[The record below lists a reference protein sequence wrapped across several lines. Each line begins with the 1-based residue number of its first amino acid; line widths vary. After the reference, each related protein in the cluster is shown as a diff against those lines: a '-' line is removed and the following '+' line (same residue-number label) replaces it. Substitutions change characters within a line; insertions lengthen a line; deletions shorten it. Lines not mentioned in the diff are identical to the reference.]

1 MNQQEDKINID
12 DNISLC
18 DNDNMNQEYEV
29 KFLDIDV
36 PKIEER
42 LKSMGA
48 VKVGDLFYHS
58 CVFDYPG
65 FPLDNEYAWLR
76 LRDEGDKVM
85 LAYKKR
91 LGVKSSSGDDEGIEE
106 IETEVSNFESTFQ
119 ILLKIGMIIKFEQEK
134 KRTRWKKD
142 NVVFDIDTWPRLN
155 PYLEVES
162 SSEEEMEKGIEWLG
176 LDKKEA
182 KKFSATQVYEMNGI
196 RDKDY
201 VKLTFKEFVKRG

>member
-1 MNQQEDKINID
+1 
-12 DNISLC
+12 
-18 DNDNMNQEYEV
+18 MNQEYEV

-36 PKIEER
+36 PKIEEK
-42 LKSMGA
+42 LKSIGA
-48 VKVGDLFYHS
+48 TKVGDLFYHS

-65 FPLDNEYAWLR
+65 FPLDKEYAWLR
-76 LRDEGDKVM
+76 LRDEGGKVM

-91 LGVKSSSGDDEGIEE
+91 LGVKSSSGDDEGTEE
-106 IETEVSNFESTFQ
+106 IETEVSDFNSTFQ
-119 ILLKIGMIIKFEQEK
+119 ILLKIGMIVKFEQEK

-142 NVVFDIDTWPRLN
+142 NVVFDIDTWPRLD

-201 VKLTFKEFVKRG
+201 VKLTFKEFVKRA